1 MKRFAQ
7 AAALAAMLVDTA
19 AYPAI
24 AADSSTKA
32 ADEKERVSLYL
43 RCDGNPNNVTGGE
56 SLARLIGAVTLL
68 AIFAPKPEAPDPSK
82 RLFGDA
88 GVDACSQLID
98 GEKAEGNGLR
108 RLPLILARALHQIEA
123 KNYEAAIN
131 DVAKARKEASDLGL
145 VGNPYF
151 DRSMGLS
158 FGNIEAEALLR
169 LGKPEDAQK
178 VSLSRVTE
186 AQFSYVPLV
195 FAQDYNQYLH
205 TLTPQAAQLSSAKSR
220 ILSPGDLVSY
230 AGELEE
236 AGRFA
241 EAASKREALIEL
253 FEGFK
258 PDDAASIPYASAA
271 VSHALAGEW
280 DQAGQRAKFARDN
293 MEQRRSKGVPDVDQ
307 ASVVELLDLY
317 DVLRAAHDGDI
328 DKARLQFA
336 ARSQWLAP
344 SFGQVMET
352 DRRLRDGA
360 APTQLFGALAK
371 SPDEMWQERR
381 DNLLAAKLKQD
392 TDNKTLFLLI
402 VPYAKVDEFEGR
414 TKDTWQT
421 GKSKMMLD
429 KPNEK
434 SGMWGV
440 YALGNPQ
447 TRFDSIVLHAALQ
460 ARGRGKEGFVIYM
473 KNDRG
478 FSVGMT
484 RFLNRDELHGDDTL
498 FVDANAAI
506 AELSQVIPDPAE
518 LQRRKQQ
525 RR

>member
-1 MKRFAQ
+1 MKRLML
-7 AAALAAMLVDTA
+7 AAALAALTIDTTGYA
-19 AYPAI
+19 ATTTGS
-24 AADSSTKA
+24 D
-32 ADEKERVSLYL
+32 DEKERGSLYL

-56 SLARLIGAVTLL
+56 SLARFIGAVTLL

-108 RLPLILARALHQIEA
+108 RVPLILARAVHQIEA

-131 DVAKARKEASDLGL
+131 DVAKARKEAADLGL

-169 LGKPEDAQK
+169 LGKPEEAQK
-178 VSLSRVTE
+178 VSLSRFGG
-186 AQFSYVPLV
+186 AQYSYVPLV
-195 FAQDYNQYLH
+195 YAQDYNQYLH
-205 TLTPQAAQLSSAKSR
+205 TLTPEAEQLGRAKAR
-220 ILSPGDLVSY
+220 IISPADLVGY

-236 AGRFA
+236 TGRFA
-241 EAASKREALIEL
+241 DAAKKREALVDL

-258 PDDAASIPYASAA
+258 PDEAASIPYASAA

-280 DQAGQRAKFARDN
+280 DLAGQRAKFARDN
-293 MEQRRSKGVPDVDQ
+293 MEQRRAKGVPDLDQ

-317 DVLRAAHDGDI
+317 DVLRAAHDGDL

-344 SFGQVMET
+344 SFGQVMEA

-360 APTQLFGALAK
+360 AQAQLFGALAK

-414 TKDTWQT
+414 TKDTWRT
-421 GKSKMMLD
+421 DKSKMMLD

-434 SGMWGV
+434 SGLWAV

-447 TRFDSIVLHAALQ
+447 TRFDSVVLHAALQ
-460 ARGRGKEGFVIYM
+460 ARSRGKEGFVVYM
-473 KNDRG
+473 RTERG
-478 FSVGMT
+478 LSMGMT